1 MIIIVFGLPGSG
13 KSYFANP
20 LAEMMNAEYIN
31 SDQVRKEVICQKSYS
46 EEEKLSV
53 YEEMLARMT
62 KAATRNK
69 NVVLDATFYKHDIRK
84 KFIEGINQ
92 NEKVLFIQ
100 VIADES
106 LIRQRL
112 QTTRTDSEAD
122 FEVYKK
128 VKQQWEPFDEPHL
141 VLHSTNNNINRML
154 HKAAQYLN
162 VNNDIRTN
170 K

>member
-62 KAATRNK
+62 TAVTQNK

-84 KFIEGINQ
+84 KFIEGIEQDENIW
-92 NEKVLFIQ
+92 FIE
-100 VIADES
+100 VIADEC

-112 QTTRTDSEAD
+112 QTTRTDSDAD
-122 FEVYKK
+122 FEVYIK

-154 HKAAQYLN
+154 HKAAEYLN